1 MAGHFKLGAFDP
13 IASVMYSSSHLTFYA
28 PSVAFYRS
36 SVRIYTSTEVNYA
49 LSLAF
54 LVNPLLNLYF
64 FDSLL

>member
-1 MAGHFKLGAFDP
+1 MYAGGLGAFDP
-13 IASVMYSSSHLTFYA
+13 IASVMYSSHLTFYA

-36 SVRIYTSTEVNYA
+36 SVTIYTLTEANYA

-54 LVNPLLNLYF
+54 LVNPLLNLYC